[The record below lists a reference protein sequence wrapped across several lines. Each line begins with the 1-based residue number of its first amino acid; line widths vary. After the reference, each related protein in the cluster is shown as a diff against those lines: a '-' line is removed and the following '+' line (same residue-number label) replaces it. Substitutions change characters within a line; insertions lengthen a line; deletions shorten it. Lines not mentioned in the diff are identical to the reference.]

1 MSRPGDNELVQA
13 TLAGDGQAYD
23 ELIARYERP
32 VYNVA
37 LRVTGNIE
45 DAMDATQAAF
55 LKAFD
60 HLSKFDPTRR
70 FFSWIYRIGV
80 NEALNVVRTRGRFV
94 DLETEPQHGRADPE
108 RLCWANEAGR
118 AIEQAL
124 TELTP
129 DYRAVIVLR
138 HLQGLS
144 YEEIAEVTGVSSKK
158 VKSRLFTARREL
170 RRTLTERGFWG

>member
-1 MSRPGDNELVQA
+1 MSRQGDTDLVQA

-23 ELIARYERP
+23 ELVARYEAP

-60 HLSKFDPTRR
+60 HLSRFDPAYR
-70 FFSWIYRIGV
+70 FFSWIYRIGL
-80 NEALNVVRTRGRFV
+80 NEALNLVKARSRFV
-94 DLETEPQHGRADPE
+94 DLDHEPRQRGADPE
-108 RLCWANEAGR
+108 RLYRAQETGAGIEA
-118 AIEQAL
+118 AL
-124 TELTP
+124 AELTP

-138 HLQGLS
+138 HQQGLS
-144 YEEIAEVTGVSSKK
+144 YDEIAEVTGVSAKT

-170 RRTLTERGFWG
+170 RRELTRRGFWG